1 MQETN
6 IVEGT
11 PSRPAQPANL
21 RGSSLRR
28 MLAASV
34 TGLSIV
40 LTGPTPLLAQPA
52 AATDP
57 SAASSMEASDSASTD
72 TDAAEADSAETEP
85 AQPVDPVAVCLSEHT
100 DGQALRNQG
109 KLLESR
115 DAFRKCSQ
123 NVCPAVVRRD
133 CLAWSDEL
141 RSQIP
146 TVTFRVTLDGKTT
159 TDAKVYL
166 DGDFLEKA
174 MDGRAVEL
182 NPGIYQ
188 LRFEHG
194 DFPALEQELIASE
207 GERYRVVTGAF
218 QTPQDDQVAVAPP
231 PVAPTLLPPKAEEIE
246 RPVPTVTYV
255 FLGLGAVGAISA
267 GAWGLSTMV
276 TKNDLEATCSPN
288 CSDDK
293 IGAVEQRALLTDIS
307 AGVGLL
313 SLIIAGTT
321 YLLRPEVSSTPAV
334 EFDAA
339 SLNGDGLMGVVRVNA
354 F

>member
-1 MQETN
+1 MIMNVNSLKRTDSRRRQLMSSKVNLRRSIVSGITASSLALGSIAPAWAQTTPAATPDGSDASAAGETPA
-6 IVEGT
+6 E
-11 PSRPAQPANL
+11 AQP
-21 RGSSLRR
+21 
-28 MLAASV
+28 
-34 TGLSIV
+34 
-40 LTGPTPLLAQPA
+40 
-52 AATDP
+52 
-57 SAASSMEASDSASTD
+57 
-72 TDAAEADSAETEP
+72 
-85 AQPVDPVAVCLSEHT
+85 PVQIDPVEACLSEHT

-115 DAFRKCSQ
+115 EAFRSCSQ
-123 NVCPAVVRRD
+123 NHCPAAVRRD

-141 RSQIP
+141 RTQIP
-146 TVTFRVTLDGKTT
+146 TMTFRVTLDGKTT

-166 DGDFLEKA
+166 DGDLLDKA

-182 NPGIYQ
+182 NPGIYR
-188 LRFEHG
+188 LRFELG
-194 DFPALEQELIASE
+194 DFPPLEQELIASE

-218 QTPQDDQVAVAPP
+218 QNPEAEVAAAPP
-231 PVAPTLLPPKAEEIE
+231 PPVVTAPLSPPKLDDVE
-246 RPVPTVTYV
+246 RPIPIVTYV

-288 CSDDK
+288 CSDNK
-293 IGAVEQRALLTDIS
+293 ISAVEQRALLTDIS

-313 SLIIAGTT
+313 SFIIAGTT
-321 YLLRPEVSSTPAV
+321 YFLRPTVNETPAV

-339 SLNGDGLMGVVRVNA
+339 AIGDDGMMGIVRFNA